1 VALGRIVIVGGG
13 SAGWMAAAALSVL
26 LGRRVQEIVLI
37 ESSEIGTIGVGEA
50 TLPTLRAFNATLGID
65 EIDFIRKTRAT
76 FKLGIEF
83 QDWSVPGRTFF
94 HGFSDFGPAVRGVSP
109 HQLWLRMRESRD
121 DASYAQHSITT
132 VAARLGRFA
141 RPVPNPDS
149 VLGSY
154 SYAFQ
159 FDAAAYADY
168 LRAFAERRGVKRID
182 GRIVEVR
189 LRQDDGFI
197 EAVLLQDQRLVSAD
211 LFVDCTGFAGLL
223 IGQTLGAGFEDWSK
237 WLPCDRAFAVP
248 CASTT
253 DNRSAAEEIPRSAS
267 GATREVSPFTRATA
281 RQAGWQWRIPLQHR
295 TGNGYVFCSSYVAE
309 DEARDTLLAN
319 LDGAALSDPKLIQ
332 FTAGRRR
339 EAWKRNCVAL
349 GLSSGFLEPLEST
362 SIHLVE
368 SGIGRLIELL
378 PDRSFE
384 PKLAAEYNRLMA
396 RSYESIRDF
405 IILQY
410 HASRREGDLWR
421 YCQSMSIPESL
432 RHQIELF
439 KASGVVA
446 LTDRGSFAEP
456 SWISIYFGLG
466 MFPRR
471 HDPMAD
477 LLEGPA
483 LSRELARRTRI
494 VDGAARSLPKHGAF
508 IDRYCWAPS

>member
-1 VALGRIVIVGGG
+1 MPGTALGRIVIVGGG
-13 SAGWMAAAALSVL
+13 SAGWMAAAGLSVL
-26 LGRRVQEIVLI
+26 IGRRAQEIVLI
-37 ESSEIGTIGVGEA
+37 ESSEIGAIGVGEA

-65 EIDFIRKTRAT
+65 EVDFIRKTSAT

-83 QDWSVPGRTFF
+83 QDWSVPGRAFF
-94 HGFSDFGPAVRGVSP
+94 HGFSGFGPAMRGVSP
-109 HQLWLRMRESRD
+109 HQLWLKMRTGGD
-121 DASYAQHSITT
+121 DGSYAQHSITT

-141 RPVPNPDS
+141 PPVPNPDS

-159 FDAAAYADY
+159 FDAASYAAY
-168 LRAFAERRGVKRID
+168 LRAFAERRGVRRIE
-182 GRIVEVR
+182 GRIVDVR

-197 EAVLLQDQRLVSAD
+197 EAVLLEDGRLVSGD
-211 LFVDCTGFAGLL
+211 LFVDCSGFAALL
-223 IGQTLGAGFEDWSK
+223 IGRTLGAGFEDWSK

-248 CASTT
+248 CASAT
-253 DNRSAAEEIPRSAS
+253 DL
-267 GATREVSPFTRATA
+267 SPFTRSTA

-295 TGNGYVFCSSYVAE
+295 IGNGYVFCSSYVAA

-339 EAWKRNCVAL
+339 ESWKRNCVAL

-362 SIHLVE
+362 SLHLVE
-368 SGIGRLIELL
+368 SGIGRLIELF

-405 IILQY
+405 IILHY
-410 HASRREGDLWR
+410 HASRREGELWR
-421 YCQSMSIPESL
+421 YCQNMPIPEGL
-432 RHQIELF
+432 HYQIELF

-446 LTDRGSFAEP
+446 LTDSGSFAEP

-466 MFPRR
+466 LFPRR

-477 LLEGPA
+477 LIEEPA
-483 LSRELARRTRI
+483 LGRELARRARI
-494 VDGAARSLPKHGAF
+494 VEGAAHSLPMHGAF
-508 IDRYCWAPS
+508 IDRYCRASN